1 MVQEVGCGLWERL
14 VVWVR
19 SVSYNPRPTS
29 HNLQRALALRKIQRS
44 RALQL
49 GFGHERRTAFVFS
62 NGDQNVADV
71 GRITGAQLG
80 ASFAHAQLAEIFG
93 AVRFA
98 RNVEASNHTVENLIE
113 RLLVHGVHE
122 NLVVNTAQEGF
133 VSQIA
138 VLEVAGENNHRL
150 EGDLELNAVAQ
161 YQLNTAAAEC
171 SNPATTLY

>member
-29 HNLQRALALRKIQRS
+29 HNLQRALALRKIQKS

-71 GRITGAQLG
+71 GRITATKLG
-80 ASFAHAQLAEIFG
+80 ASFAHAQPAKIFG
-93 AVRFA
+93 SVLFT
-98 RNVEASNHTVENLIE
+98 RNVSASTTTVQNI
-113 RLLVHGVHE
+113 
-122 NLVVNTAQEGF
+122 T
-133 VSQIA
+133 
-138 VLEVAGENNHRL
+138 
-150 EGDLELNAVAQ
+150 
-161 YQLNTAAAEC
+161 
-171 SNPATTLY
+171 